1 MSLTE
6 IQGSSVLKKLGLSDV
21 EIVVYNKLLE
31 QAEYIS
37 IRKLADESKLNRG
50 VVYEALKNLVNL
62 NLVSYNQKGERRRY
76 FAERPTKIYDLLK
89 SRKEDLLKAEIG
101 ARSLVPRLQAML
113 KRQAGQ
119 PQVRFYE
126 YDEGMHSILT
136 DVLNTVSQLPEKVYH
151 VYSHQDIRPYLYRQY
166 QGFTNKRLRMGIEV
180 FVIKVGKGEIL
191 VPADK
196 VKRLQTI
203 DAHQAKCY
211 QIIYGNKVA
220 MISVS
225 SDGTPYGVV
234 FEEAGV
240 AKMHRILF
248 DQVWNS
254 LKDNYS

>member
-1 MSLTE
+1 MSLTNVH
-6 IQGSSVLKKLGLSDV
+6 GASVLSKLGLSDV

-31 QAEYIS
+31 QSEFIS

-50 VVYEALKNLVNL
+50 VVYEALKNLVTL
-62 NLVSYNQKGERRRY
+62 NLVSYNQKGERRQY
-76 FAERPTKIYDLLK
+76 FAERPNKIYDLVK
-89 SRKEDLLKAEIG
+89 SKKEELLKAEIG
-101 ARSLVPRLQAML
+101 AQSLVPRLQALL
-113 KRQAGQ
+113 KRQSGQ

-126 YDEGMHSILT
+126 HDEGMYSILS

-151 VYSHQDIRPYLYRQY
+151 AYSHQDIRPFLYRQY
-166 QGFTNKRLRMGIEV
+166 PNFSNKRIRLGIEV
-180 FVIKVGKGEIL
+180 YVIKVGKGEIL
-191 VPADK
+191 VPTDK

-240 AKMHRILF
+240 ATMHRILF
-248 DQVWNS
+248 QNIWDS
-254 LKDNYS
+254 LNK